1 MPSPIGL
8 VSRLRRLLA
17 VVAPAVIVTIAVL
30 LTATTTF
37 AQAEKRG
44 DPAEK
49 KSKNYSIP
57 WVVTVLCLAGLVVPV
72 AMATQRKWEMPFE
85 DDDEDEK

>member
-8 VSRLRRLLA
+8 VSKLRRLAA
-17 VVAPAVIVTIAVL
+17 VVATAVVL
-30 LTATTTF
+30 LSTTTSF
-37 AQAEKRG
+37 AQAAKKEE
-44 DPAEK
+44 PEK
-49 KSKNYSIP
+49 KTKNYSIP

-85 DDDEDEK
+85 DDEEK

>member
-1 MPSPIGL
+1 MPSHIGL
-8 VSRLRRLLA
+8 ISRLRRFIA
-17 VVAPAVIVTIAVL
+17 VVGPAVIVTVAVL
-30 LTATTTF
+30 LTAGTAL
-37 AQAEKRG
+37 AQAEKKE
-44 DPAEK
+44 PAEK

-85 DDDEDEK
+85 DDEEK